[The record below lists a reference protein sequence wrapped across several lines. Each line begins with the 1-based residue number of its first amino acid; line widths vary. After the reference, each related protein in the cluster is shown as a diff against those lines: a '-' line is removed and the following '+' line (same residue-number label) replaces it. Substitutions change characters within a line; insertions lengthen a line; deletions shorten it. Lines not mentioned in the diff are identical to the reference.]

1 MESIDLLIVIL
12 VVLLI
17 AGISRRI
24 QTTILTVPML
34 CMVLGLLAGLVF
46 PDLISLSYDDRLV
59 EIIATITL
67 VMLLATDSSRIS
79 VQSLYRF
86 HDLPMRLLFI
96 GLPLTMILG
105 TILANAMFGDLMF
118 WEAAVLAV
126 CLAPTDTSPTERAVE
141 NPSVPVRIRQAL
153 DIEGSLNDGI
163 TMPILLMTIS
173 MAASAQ
179 SGIGQG
185 RVLEFATG
193 QIVFGVLVGLLT
205 GYLGAK
211 YIYWGKQSGW
221 MSTRFLKICW
231 LALIILTYT
240 AAEFI
245 GGNGYI
251 ASFVFGI
258 TSGNVIGKMEEEP
271 LQEFAAAENSLLMLA
286 TYVIFGMVMLT
297 KALENLNLT
306 VVMFALLS
314 LTVVRMLPVAISMI
328 GTKLRAISVLYMG
341 WFGPRGIATIL
352 YVITV
357 IGREDITGN
366 NLIYDIA
373 IITVALSLI
382 LQGSTAWPLSEW
394 YGKRIAQLDKKG
406 EADAEMVSV
415 PEMPT
420 RAGRGRAGDR
430 MQSVSET
437 GT

>member
-1 MESIDLLIVIL
+1 MGSIDLLVIIL
-12 VVLLI
+12 VILLI

-46 PDLISLSYDDRLV
+46 PDFISLSYNDRLV
-59 EIIATITL
+59 EIIAKITL

-79 VQSLYRF
+79 VKSLYRF

-96 GLPLTMILG
+96 GLPLTMVLG
-105 TILANAMFGDLMF
+105 TILANAMFGDLMV

-126 CLAPTDTSPTERAVE
+126 CLAPTDTSPAERAVE

-153 DIEGSLNDGI
+153 DVEGSLNDGI
-163 TMPILLMTIS
+163 TLPFLMVTIS
-173 MAASAQ
+173 IAASARIE
-179 SGIGQG
+179 IGHG
-185 RVLEFATG
+185 RVLEFAIG
-193 QIVFGVLVGLLT
+193 EIVFGILVGLLT
-205 GYLGAK
+205 GYLGAN
-211 YIYWGKQSGW
+211 YIHWGKRSGW
-221 MSTRFLKICW
+221 MSDRFLKLCW
-231 LALIILTYT
+231 LALIILTFV

-245 GGNGYI
+245 GGNGLI

-258 TSGNVIGKMEEEP
+258 TSGNVVGKPEEES
-271 LQEFAAAENSLLMLA
+271 LQEFAAVENSLLMLA
-286 TYVIFGMVMLT
+286 TYVIFGMVMLP
-297 KALENLNLT
+297 KAFENINLT

-352 YVITV
+352 YAITV
-357 IGREDITGN
+357 IGHGDITGTN
-366 NLIYDIA
+366 TIYDVA

-382 LQGSTAWPLSEW
+382 LQGATAWPLSEL
-394 YGKRIAQLDKKG
+394 YGARIAQLDKKG
-406 EADAEMVSV
+406 EAEAEMMDV

-420 RAGRGRAGDR
+420 RAGRKQMGDR
-430 MQSVSET
+430 ATRVS
-437 GT
+437 G